1 MRMSHARACTAAVVL
16 ALFAT
21 PVCATG
27 PMQLASNGTEIADG
41 GKSKRIVAVH
51 GPLSDVIADVSRHF
65 NGEIILAD
73 AAMGSRVVTGAYDMD
88 NPALA
93 LQTLVSPVGGHVTE
107 VTPWMLIVS
116 SK

>member
-1 MRMSHARACTAAVVL
+1 MRTRYARAGLAVLVL
-16 ALFAT
+16 VAT
-21 PVCATG
+21 PVCAESRG
-27 PMQLASNGTEIADG
+27 VQLASNGAEIAG
-41 GKSKRIVAVH
+41 NAKSKRIVAVH
-51 GPLSDVIADVSRHF
+51 GPLSDVIAHVSRHF

-73 AAMGSRVVTGAYDMD
+73 TAMGSRIVTGAYDMD

-116 SK
+116 AK